1 MAQTPLLTQTQS
13 NSQYEQSGGRE
24 NEKCIVEGSKSPR
37 LRDVNIG
44 QVLDEQGARC
54 SEKKALVS
62 RWQGINLMYQDL
74 YRSGRD
80 IAQSLLNH
88 GVRPKDRVVVLSGNM
103 IEYTQLFC
111 AVGGIGA
118 IFAIINPTFTV
129 TEVIATI
136 DFLGLFHPSFFV
148 YRRLYILFKGESD
161 LAEIKL
167 QTRRLSLSRT
177 ELAIAITQAS

>member
-1 MAQTPLLTQTQS
+1 MAQTPILTQTQS
-13 NSQYEQSGGRE
+13 ISHYEKSGSRE
-24 NEKCIVEGSKSPR
+24 NENLIVEGSKLPQ

-44 QVLDEQGARC
+44 QLLDEQGVRC
-54 SEKKALVS
+54 SGKIAAVS
-62 RWQGINLMYQDL
+62 RWQGITLTYQDL

-88 GVRPKDRVVVLSGNM
+88 GVRPKDRVVVLSGNT

-129 TEVIATI
+129 AEVIAAI
-136 DFLGLFHPSFFV
+136 DFLGLLHPSFFV
-148 YRRLYILFKGESD
+148 CRRLVCLV
-161 LAEIKL
+161 
-167 QTRRLSLSRT
+167 QR
-177 ELAIAITQAS
+177 